1 MERTRKLCISCVC
14 RRQTWWY
21 NRGMKSV
28 TRKIQDKLWE
38 HCKRITREKY
48 KNQDGSF
55 NCFTCGRRI
64 DSPSSAQT
72 GHFIPSSI
80 CGAYLRYDLR
90 NLRIQCY
97 HCNIN
102 LGGSGATYYKN
113 LVAEVGQVAV
123 DQLFKDKQKIVK
135 ALEHYQKLLKEYEAF
150 L

>member
-1 MERTRKLCISCVC
+1 
-14 RRQTWWY
+14 
-21 NRGMKSV
+21 MKSV

-55 NCFTCGRRI
+55 NCFTCDRRI
-64 DSPSSAQT
+64 DTPAGAQT
-72 GHFIPSSI
+72 GHFIASSI
-80 CGAYLRYDLR
+80 CGAYLRYDTR

-102 LGGSGATYYKN
+102 CGGNGAEFYRR
-113 LVAEVGQVAV
+113 LVKEVGQVAV